1 MHEFDYHRPRS
12 IEQARVLLSEAED
25 GQWLAGGMTLL
36 PSLKLRLAQP
46 SALIDLADI
55 AELRGIRSD
64 AEAVMIGAMTTHTEV
79 ATDIMVRDELPA
91 LAALAAGIG
100 DPQVRNR
107 GTLGGSL
114 ANADPAAD
122 YPAAVLGLGATIRT
136 DRRHIAADEFFVDL
150 FETALEEDE
159 LITAVHFPR
168 ARRAAG
174 RRSAGRRSAYVKF
187 ANPASRYAV
196 VGVFV
201 AETDAGVRVAVTGA
215 GPCAFRC
222 EAMEQALAED
232 FRPEALAGIDIPN
245 DDLNEDLHAS
255 ADYRAHLI
263 GVMAR
268 RAVATALTA

>member
-1 MHEFDYHRPRS
+1 MHEFDYHRPRTL
-12 IEQARVLLSEAED
+12 EQARDLLNATDD

-55 AELRGIRSD
+55 AELHGIRGN
-64 AEAVMIGAMTTHTEV
+64 AEGVTIGAMTTHAEV
-79 ATDIMVRDELPA
+79 ASDALVAAEWPVLAR
-91 LAALAAGIG
+91 LAAAIG

-122 YPAAVLGLGATIRT
+122 YPAAVLGLGATIET
-136 DRRHIAADEFFVDL
+136 DRRRIAADEFFVDL
-150 FETALEEDE
+150 FETALEESE
-159 LITAVHFPR
+159 IITAVHFPR
-168 ARRAAG
+168 PRRAAG
-174 RRSAGRRSAYVKF
+174 RRSAYAKF

-201 AETDAGVRVAVTGA
+201 AETVAGVRVAVTGA
-215 GPCAFRC
+215 GPCAFRI
-222 EAMEQALAED
+222 EAMERALTAD
-232 FRPEALAGIDIPN
+232 FRPESLDGITVPD
-245 DDLNEDLHAS
+245 DDLNEDLHAGP
-255 ADYRAHLI
+255 AYRAHLI

-268 RAVATALTA
+268 RAVVAALSA